1 MGGLGHLGIDPDVN
15 IRRIEARV
23 SAGEGRDEARR
34 TRTTGTFWN
43 FFMIVLLLFE
53 IFIRRFAL
61 LITSVLVA
69 RQRSLARAARGFG

>member
-1 MGGLGHLGIDPDVN
+1 
-15 IRRIEARV
+15 
-23 SAGEGRDEARR
+23 
-34 TRTTGTFWN
+34 
-43 FFMIVLLLFE
+43 MIVLLLFE